1 MGENSSLF
9 LRAGR
14 WINEAALSKLI
25 VVYFISF
32 CYKLVR
38 HVKKFSSKNY

>member
-9 LRAGR
+9 LRAGL
-14 WINEAALSKLI
+14 WINDASLNKLI

-32 CYKLVR
+32 CYKFVR